1 MSTPSAFLQNLLG
14 RPVVV
19 KLNSGVDYRGVLAC
33 LDGYMN
39 IALEQV
45 NVGHLDFDEHTA
57 RRLIGSWI
65 LESAA

>member
-45 NVGHLDFDEHTA
+45 NVRQLDFVKYIA
-57 RRLIGSWI
+57 CCLIGSRI
-65 LESAA
+65 IESAA

>member
-19 KLNSGVDYRGVLAC
+19 KLNSGVDYRGVLVC

-45 NVGHLDFDEHTA
+45 GINGNYKREYCDREIH
-57 RRLIGSWI
+57 RLWAVI
-65 LESAA
+65 